1 MQFHRSAFARLG
13 VMAAIVATLWYPPG
27 ALLALLC
34 SALLDFPIRVAAT
47 FGGRVHAAVGVI
59 LWWLIIFL
67 GALAYSAVF
76 LPSWEDESPPPSPL

>member
-1 MQFHRSAFARLG
+1 MQFHRSAFAHLG

-34 SALLDFPIRVAAT
+34 SALLDFPVRVVAT
-47 FGGRVHAAVGVI
+47 FGDRVPAALGVV

-76 LPSWEDESPPPSPL
+76 LPSWENDPPVSSL